1 MKRILIIGF
10 LTLSAAAFAQSRDAA
25 LDSVLRIK
33 RNPDYIADWCTLAS
47 KEEAVLTSENGVLKE
62 VDNYLKEKNFKHI
75 LSAQDLSGDI
85 VRTYTCYMQELNR
98 YRSIS
103 YVSRKTLM
111 EMEQLMDVR
120 FQDHGRAAIES
131 LLEGL
136 ASVRT
141 VDGVQTLFKEGVID
155 EYVLWGIL
163 TFETP
168 QQYLDNGYF
177 VFFDEVSGKVIDILT
192 PQDPVTQERKS
203 YWTGKVTDPLQYE
216 EEVLWIFI
224 NMPAE

>member
-10 LTLSAAAFAQSRDAA
+10 LTLSSAALAQSRDTA
-25 LDSVLRIK
+25 LDSVLSIK

-47 KEEAVLTSENGVLKE
+47 KDEAVLTSENGVLKE

-75 LSAQDLSGDI
+75 QNAQDLSGDI
-85 VRTYTCYMQELNR
+85 VHTYTCYMQELNR

-103 YVSRKTLM
+103 YVSKKALM
-111 EMEQLMDVR
+111 DMEQLLDAR

-131 LLEGL
+131 FLEGL
-136 ASVRT
+136 ASVCT
-141 VDGVQTLFKEGVID
+141 VDGVKALFREGAID
-155 EYVLWGIL
+155 EYVLWGFL

-177 VFFDEVSGKVIDILT
+177 VFFDEVSGKVVDILT

-203 YWTGKVTDPLQYE
+203 YWTGKVMDPLLYE
-216 EEVLWIFI
+216 EEILWIFI